1 MGLVARVLEKAGIP
15 TVVLTNM
22 PWVSE
27 KIGVPRAAAVEFP
40 FGMIYGHPG
49 EREMQLAILR
59 AMLDLAETA
68 DTAGTMVELPYEW
81 PEEDFKKRDW
91 FPEEPTPWLASEE
104 GVKMMLEFLAHGN
117 PLE

>member
-1 MGLVARVLEKAGIP
+1 MLEKSGIP

-22 PWVSE
+22 PFVSE
-27 KIGVPRAAAVEFP
+27 TIGVPRAVAIEFP

-49 EREMQLAILR
+49 EREMQLAILGR
-59 AMLDLAETA
+59 MLGLAAEA
-68 DTAGTMVELPYEW
+68 NAPGTMVELAYEW

-91 FPEEPTPWLASEE
+91 FPQEPTPWLASED
-104 GVKMMLEFLAHGN
+104 GIRQMLEFLDHGN